1 MKMDGQAS
9 RLAMPRSFWAVAI
22 SGLAWNVFGV
32 AQFAGQVTQTESAM
46 MGAGMTAEQVAVYTN
61 MPLWMDA
68 VFGIG
73 TVGGTIGCLLLL
85 LRNKMA
91 VPVFAASLAAYV
103 ALFVGDIVNGVFAA
117 FGVSQVVILT
127 FVVAIAAG
135 LYWFARRSVR
145 QGSLG

>member
-1 MKMDGQAS
+1 
-9 RLAMPRSFWAVAI
+9 MPRSFWAVAI